1 VQIRIINTCC
11 ILHNFVLDR
20 QQDMD
25 RLLINQVDNQIPN
38 EIAEGFSDQLLVI
51 LNGKYY
57 LVDA

>member
-38 EIAEGFSDQLLVI
+38 EIAEGFRDQLLVI